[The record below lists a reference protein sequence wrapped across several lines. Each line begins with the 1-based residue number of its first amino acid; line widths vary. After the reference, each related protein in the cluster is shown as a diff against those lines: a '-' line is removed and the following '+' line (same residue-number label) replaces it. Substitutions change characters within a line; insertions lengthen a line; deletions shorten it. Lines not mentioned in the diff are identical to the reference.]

1 MINTQMSDYKTFL
14 DNGIEEIN
22 QGHFEKGIEWINKS
36 LELKDDWEIPYFS
49 FLPQA
54 SSPFQY
60 FFL

>member
-36 LELKDDWEIPYFS
+36 LELKDDWEISYF
-49 FLPQA
+49 
-54 SSPFQY
+54 
-60 FFL
+60 